1 MPAGVSPGYGPL
13 MGFQPG
19 CQNDI
24 FEPLADEASLANL
37 VSNAEGA
44 TVAHLDPTI
53 STFKLL
59 PGPSATAKPPPAL
72 PTTATLATVTTAPKP
87 KASPCESKAV

>member
-19 CQNDI
+19 RQNDI
-24 FEPLADEASLANL
+24 FEPIADDANLVNL

-53 STFKLL
+53 STFKML
-59 PGPSATAKPPPAL
+59 PLPSATAPPPLVL
-72 PTTATLATVTTAPKP
+72 PSTTAMATMTIAPKP
-87 KASPCESKAV
+87 QASPCSSKSV

>member
-19 CQNDI
+19 CQDDI
-24 FEPLADEASLANL
+24 FEPISDDATLPSL
-37 VSNAEGA
+37 VSNAERA

-53 STFKLL
+53 STFKML
-59 PGPSATAKPPPAL
+59 PEPSATAPPSPIL
-72 PTTATLATVTTAPKP
+72 PTTTTMATVTMAPKP
-87 KASPCESKAV
+87 KATPCSSKSV